1 MLSQAA
7 SNTTC
12 GTLACIFHTFTMQC
26 CCVGFQFAPL
36 LRTAVGTKERLSTG
50 RPEYYNAASP
60 GIKIISD
67 HTDSDT
73 TSIQITRHLN
83 NQHQS
88 QHFFPKGPTPPKSK
102 MQISQALAILSFAL
116 IPLVSA
122 DCNSS
127 GQQASQSTRNAMSAD
142 AQIDGVCSALIGTYA
157 GGERRSTCI
166 EVGGSKYDFMLH
178 YHESGT
184 RDIWLAECKDGFR
197 KEIKCERGG
206 KTSYGNWEYK

>member
-88 QHFFPKGPTPPKSK
+88 QHFFPKRTNSTQKQDANLPSPRHSELRSHPPRLRRLQLLRPTSLP
-102 MQISQALAILSFAL
+102 IHSQRH
-116 IPLVSA
+116 VSRRP
-122 DCNSS
+122 NRWRLFRPN
-127 GQQASQSTRNAMSAD
+127 RNL
-142 AQIDGVCSALIGTYA
+142 C
-157 GGERRSTCI
+157 R
-166 EVGGSKYDFMLH
+166 
-178 YHESGT
+178 
-184 RDIWLAECKDGFR
+184 W
-197 KEIKCERGG
+197 
-206 KTSYGNWEYK
+206 